1 VGGERGDGIR
11 VLTPDT
17 FLSGNI
23 TNNFA
28 GYGIN
33 AVEGVK
39 SGVNYAT
46 GNGNPAQCLNVS
58 CVPGGSAPSDP
69 PADPGPAEQ
78 PGPPPPAAP
87 SGQPG
92 KSAGPALDVPLPVI
106 TLVVKKTQMLAK
118 TVALAVRARENR
130 WVTVT
135 GSASVRGTSR
145 RYELKAVKDRFVAGG
160 SERTF
165 KLALPGRARQAI
177 RQALRQGG
185 QVKAT
190 LTVDA
195 RDAAGNRSAKK
206 RTIRIKH

>member
-1 VGGERGDGIR
+1 M
-11 VLTPDT
+11 
-17 FLSGNI
+17 
-23 TNNFA
+23 
-28 GYGIN
+28 
-33 AVEGVK
+33 
-39 SGVNYAT
+39 
-46 GNGNPAQCLNVS
+46 
-58 CVPGGSAPSDP
+58 
-69 PADPGPAEQ
+69 
-78 PGPPPPAAP
+78 
-87 SGQPG
+87 
-92 KSAGPALDVPLPVI
+92 DVPLPII
-106 TLVVKKTQMLAK
+106 TLVVKKTQMLGK
-118 TVALAVRARENR
+118 TVALTVRARENR

-195 RDAAGNRSAKK
+195 RDAAGNRSTRE